1 MDPDNYDDYGGVEHA
16 EYCFQHYTST
26 ETCFSAFK
34 APLEPTVAL
43 GGFSRNNYSEASA
56 FVITYPVNNAI
67 MKVGDE
73 NGKAIAWEKAFIQLA
88 KLICT
93 ESSA

>member
-1 MDPDNYDDYGGVEHA
+1 MPFYPILSA
-16 EYCFQHYTST
+16 MMIILFQ
-26 ETCFSAFK
+26 
-34 APLEPTVAL
+34 
-43 GGFSRNNYSEASA
+43 ASA

-88 KLICT
+88 KV
-93 ESSA
+93 